1 MRVEAK
7 EMRVETKAEVKERLG
22 LGHLYILE
30 YSYKRGSEWIS
41 FQYFEQIIYPF
52 GLPISFSV
60 KEDKK

>member
-1 MRVEAK
+1 MRVEI
-7 EMRVETKAEVKERLG
+7 KAEVKERLG